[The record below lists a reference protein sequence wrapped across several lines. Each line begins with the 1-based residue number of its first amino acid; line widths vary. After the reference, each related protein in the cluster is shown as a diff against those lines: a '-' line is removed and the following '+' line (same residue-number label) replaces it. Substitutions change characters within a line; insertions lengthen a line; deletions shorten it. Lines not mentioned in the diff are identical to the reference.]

1 MTQSVGDAVK
11 AFLDDA
17 ALRFS
22 PRTVRSYG
30 QDLEAFR
37 QWLDDRGVYDLDAL
51 STRDVRMHASDLLA
65 NGAAKSSVARRLSC
79 LRTFLRFCAERGWVR
94 QVMAENVRLPKRDR
108 RLPRYLHEEEVAAL
122 IDHVGGDDFVAL
134 RDRALLE
141 FLYATGVRVSEC
153 VNLDV
158 GDLDLS
164 TGFARVLGKGGRE
177 RYVIVGRRAIDA
189 LRRYLPLRDRMA
201 RCSAVFI
208 NRRGGR
214 LTDRSVRRVLERRIQ
229 EVPGLRSIHV
239 HGLRHSFATHMLN
252 GGADLRSVQELLGHA
267 SLSSTQIYTH
277 TSREQLARAYYA
289 AHPRARRG
297 TQGRESSENGV

>member
-1 MTQSVGDAVK
+1 LTPSVADAVNT
-11 AFLDDA
+11 FLHDA
-17 ALRFS
+17 ELRFS
-22 PRTVRSYG
+22 PRTVRSYR
-30 QDLEAFR
+30 QDLHAFR
-37 QWLDDRGVYDLDAL
+37 AWLADRGVHRLDAL

-65 NGAAKSSVARRLSC
+65 NGAAKTSVARRLSC
-79 LRTFLRFCAERGWVR
+79 IRTFLRFCAKQGWIPPAL
-94 QVMAENVRLPKRDR
+94 AEQIRRPKPDR

-122 IDHVGGDDFVAL
+122 LDHVTGNDFMAL

-153 VNLDV
+153 VQLDL

-164 TGFARVLGKGGRE
+164 AGFARVLGKGGRE
-177 RYVIVGRRAIDA
+177 RYVVVGRRAVEA
-189 LRRYLPLRDRMA
+189 LQRYLPCRDRMA
-201 RCSAVFI
+201 RCPAVFI

-229 EVPGLRSIHV
+229 EVPGLRAIHV

-297 TQGRESSENGV
+297 SEGRESSDDGI

>member
-1 MTQSVGDAVK
+1 MTPPVEDAVR

-17 ALRFS
+17 ELRFS
-22 PRTVRSYG
+22 PRTVRSYR

-37 QWLDDRGVYDLDAL
+37 QWLAGRGVHHLDAL
-51 STRDVRMHASDLLA
+51 STRDVRMHASDLLMK
-65 NGAAKSSVARRLSC
+65 GAAKSSVARRLSC

-94 QVMAENVRLPKRDR
+94 QVMAEQVRLPKQDR

-122 IDHVGGDDFVAL
+122 LDHVAGDDFLAL

-153 VNLDV
+153 VQLDI

-164 TGFARVLGKGGRE
+164 AGFARVLGKGGRE
-177 RYVIVGRRAIDA
+177 RYVMVGRRAVEA
-189 LRRYLPLRDRMA
+189 LLRYLPLRDRMA

-267 SLSSTQIYTH
+267 SLTSTQIYTH

-297 TQGRESSENGV
+297 TQGRESNDDGI

>member
-1 MTQSVGDAVK
+1 MNQSVTEAVQ
-11 AFLDDA
+11 AFLQDA
-17 ALRFS
+17 ELRFS
-22 PRTVRSYG
+22 QRTVRSY
-30 QDLEAFR
+30 R
-37 QWLDDRGVYDLDAL
+37 Q
-51 STRDVRMHASDLLA
+51 DLLA
-65 NGAAKSSVARRLSC
+65 FCEWLRDRGIERLDAVTTREIRAHAGERLARGVAKSSVARRLSC
-79 LRTFLRFCAERGWVR
+79 LRTFLRFCAEQGWIQEGMR
-94 QVMAENVRLPKRDR
+94 AHILLPKRDR
-108 RLPRYLHEEEVAAL
+108 RLPRYLHEEEVSVLLDGIA
-122 IDHVGGDDFVAL
+122 GDDFAAL

-153 VNLDV
+153 VQLDLT
-158 GDLDLS
+158 DLDLM

-177 RYVIVGRRAIDA
+177 RYVIMGRRAVEA
-189 LRRYLPLRDRMA
+189 LQRYLPERNRVA
-201 RCSAVFI
+201 HTQAVFV

-252 GGADLRSVQELLGHA
+252 GGADLRSVQELMGHA

-277 TSREQLARAYYA
+277 TSRERLAQAYYA

-297 TQGRESSENGV
+297 TEGQESNKHGL